1 MICLHT
7 HCAVSA
13 VIAEASAAAAAADL
27 SFEGKY
33 CDTFWV
39 VCLNFVTSSY
49 SSFLSQEAFQLKC
62 QCEGKQFSL

>member
-13 VIAEASAAAAAADL
+13 VIAEVSAAATDL

-49 SSFLSQEAFQLKC
+49 SSFLSQEAFQLNC
-62 QCEGKQFSL
+62 QCERKQFSL